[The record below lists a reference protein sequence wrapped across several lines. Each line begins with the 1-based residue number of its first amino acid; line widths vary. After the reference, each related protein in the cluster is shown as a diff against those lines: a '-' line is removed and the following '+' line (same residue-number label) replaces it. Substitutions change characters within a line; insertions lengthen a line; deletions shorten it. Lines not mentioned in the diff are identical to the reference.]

1 MKGWFL
7 GIILFFIFI
16 SFAFWGVGDIFRG
29 GSSYILKIGKYKISR
44 DTFLRE
50 FESNVNY
57 LKKNKKLNKIE
68 LENVVNETLSN
79 LKDRYLILNAAN
91 LMNLNI
97 SEKILRKKIY
107 ENELF
112 QNKLKNNKFDKNI
125 YTNFIGRN
133 FSSEENYLEYLKNQ
147 ILIEIIANYFEK
159 KIYYP
164 QNLTNKIYNKLEE
177 KKSFQ
182 IASIDKNYQRTVIKI
197 PNKESMLKYFN
208 KNKKKY
214 VFDERRSFSYIFVNL
229 NYLKKKVEVNE
240 DEIIDSYNN
249 QKQDFLVPEKRKVE
263 QLFFDNEEIGKKI
276 LNSIN
281 KENKFKEIAEK
292 EKEKNISYI
301 ALGLVEKEQ
310 LFDEFADQVFKLKEN
325 EFSKL
330 IKTDIGWHILKVTEI
345 IKSKSK
351 KLSEVKNTIKEDIAL
366 TKSYDELDIVLNE
379 VEDEMTNGANLEEI
393 SNKLNLD
400 LINVKLLE
408 KKSFFNSD
416 LPNEIKINNF
426 YQEVF
431 EEELNSDLFIE
442 EIEDGFFIVRVDEIV
457 NEQLKTFEEAYNDLI
472 KDVKEERINKKINN
486 IIKKF
491 NKKIQEGVDFIEI
504 SDLLKMN
511 SRITK
516 KLNREDIINQG
527 FSFEFT
533 NKIFESKK
541 NTIHENE
548 TSDNYYVVKVISDSE
563 VKFNNEKLLKK
574 WSLLRSIRR
583 VITGALEVA
592 RKDRI
597 IGSSLD
603 AKIIIY
609 SKNKDHINLLKEVDL
624 NELSIVSDSSIIKE
638 SIPSAAYKEQN
649 IEDIGVLVLRAK
661 GNKCERCWKM
671 EIN

>member
-1 MKGWFL
+1 MLQYIKKYMKGWFL

-125 YTNFIGRN
+125 YTNFISRN

-249 QKQDFLVPEKRKVE
+249 QKQDFLIPEKRKVE

-379 VEDEMTNGANLEEI
+379 VEDELTNEVNLEEI

-563 VKFNNEKLLKK
+563 VKFNNERFNVVKK
-574 WSLLRSIRR
+574 SVNKIYGIDNLQQ
-583 VITGALEVA
+583 ITKILE
-592 RKDRI
+592 
-597 IGSSLD
+597 
-603 AKIIIY
+603 
-609 SKNKDHINLLKEVDL
+609 NKFPISVNKNLL
-624 NELSIVSDSSIIKE
+624 NEFIDRLQ
-638 SIPSAAYKEQN
+638 Y
-649 IEDIGVLVLRAK
+649 
-661 GNKCERCWKM
+661 
-671 EIN
+671 

>member
-1 MKGWFL
+1 MLQYIKKYMKGWFL

-125 YTNFIGRN
+125 YTNFISRN

-197 PNKESMLKYFN
+197 PNKESMLEYFN

-249 QKQDFLVPEKRKVE
+249 QKQDFLIPEKRKVE

-281 KENKFKEIAEK
+281 NENKFKEIAEK

-379 VEDEMTNGANLEEI
+379 VEDELTNGANLEEI

-431 EEELNSDLFIE
+431 EEELNSNLFIE

-491 NKKIQEGVDFIEI
+491 KKKIQEGVGFIEI
-504 SDLLKMN
+504 SDLLKMD

-563 VKFNNEKLLKK
+563 VKFNNERFNVVKK
-574 WSLLRSIRR
+574 SVNKIYGIDNFQQ
-583 VITGALEVA
+583 ITKILE
-592 RKDRI
+592 
-597 IGSSLD
+597 
-603 AKIIIY
+603 
-609 SKNKDHINLLKEVDL
+609 NKFPISVNKNLL
-624 NELSIVSDSSIIKE
+624 NEFIDSLQ
-638 SIPSAAYKEQN
+638 Y
-649 IEDIGVLVLRAK
+649 
-661 GNKCERCWKM
+661 
-671 EIN
+671 

>member
-1 MKGWFL
+1 MLQYIKKYMKGWVL

-57 LKKNKKLNKIE
+57 VKKNKKLNKIE

-125 YTNFIGRN
+125 YTNFISRN

-182 IASIDKNYQRTVIKI
+182 IASIDKNYQRTVIKT
-197 PNKESMLKYFN
+197 PKKESMLKYFN

-249 QKQDFLVPEKRKVE
+249 QKQDFLIPEKRKVE

-379 VEDEMTNGANLEEI
+379 VEDELTNEVNLEEI

-457 NEQLKTFEEAYNDLI
+457 NEQLKTFEEAYNNLI

-563 VKFNNEKLLKK
+563 VKFNNERFNVVKK
-574 WSLLRSIRR
+574 SVNKIYGIDNLQQ
-583 VITGALEVA
+583 ITKILE
-592 RKDRI
+592 
-597 IGSSLD
+597 
-603 AKIIIY
+603 
-609 SKNKDHINLLKEVDL
+609 NKFPISVNKNLL
-624 NELSIVSDSSIIKE
+624 NEFIDRLQ
-638 SIPSAAYKEQN
+638 Y
-649 IEDIGVLVLRAK
+649 
-661 GNKCERCWKM
+661 
-671 EIN
+671 

>member
-1 MKGWFL
+1 MLQYIKKYMKGWFL

-16 SFAFWGVGDIFRG
+16 SFAFWGVGDISRG

-125 YTNFIGRN
+125 YTNFISRN

-249 QKQDFLVPEKRKVE
+249 QKQDFLIPEKRKVE

-379 VEDEMTNGANLEEI
+379 VEDELTNEVNLEEI

-431 EEELNSDLFIE
+431 EEELNSNLFIE

-563 VKFNNEKLLKK
+563 VKFNNEKFNVVQKSVNKIYGIDNLQQ
-574 WSLLRSIRR
+574 
-583 VITGALEVA
+583 ITKILE
-592 RKDRI
+592 
-597 IGSSLD
+597 
-603 AKIIIY
+603 
-609 SKNKDHINLLKEVDL
+609 NKFPISVNKNLL
-624 NELSIVSDSSIIKE
+624 NEFIDRLQ
-638 SIPSAAYKEQN
+638 Y
-649 IEDIGVLVLRAK
+649 
-661 GNKCERCWKM
+661 
-671 EIN
+671 

>member
-1 MKGWFL
+1 MLQYIKKYMKGWFL

-125 YTNFIGRN
+125 YTNFISRN

-214 VFDERRSFSYIFVNL
+214 LFDERRSFSYIFVNL

-379 VEDEMTNGANLEEI
+379 VEDELTNGANLEEI

-491 NKKIQEGVDFIEI
+491 NKKIQEGVGFIEI

-563 VKFNNEKLLKK
+563 VKFNNERFNVVKK
-574 WSLLRSIRR
+574 SVNKIYGIDNLQQ
-583 VITGALEVA
+583 ITKILE
-592 RKDRI
+592 
-597 IGSSLD
+597 
-603 AKIIIY
+603 
-609 SKNKDHINLLKEVDL
+609 NKFPISVNKNLL
-624 NELSIVSDSSIIKE
+624 NEFIDRLQ
-638 SIPSAAYKEQN
+638 Y
-649 IEDIGVLVLRAK
+649 
-661 GNKCERCWKM
+661 
-671 EIN
+671 

>member
-1 MKGWFL
+1 MLQYIKKYMKGWFL

-91 LMNLNI
+91 LMNINI

-125 YTNFIGRN
+125 YTNFISRN

-182 IASIDKNYQRTVIKI
+182 IASIDKNYQRNVIKI
-197 PNKESMLKYFN
+197 PNKESILKYFN

-249 QKQDFLVPEKRKVE
+249 QKQDFLIPEKRKVE

-281 KENKFKEIAEK
+281 NENKFKEIAEK

-379 VEDEMTNGANLEEI
+379 VEDELTNGANLEEI

-563 VKFNNEKLLKK
+563 VKFNNERFNVVKK
-574 WSLLRSIRR
+574 SVNKIYGIDNLQQ
-583 VITGALEVA
+583 ITKILE
-592 RKDRI
+592 
-597 IGSSLD
+597 
-603 AKIIIY
+603 
-609 SKNKDHINLLKEVDL
+609 NKFPISVNKNLL
-624 NELSIVSDSSIIKE
+624 NEFIDRLQ
-638 SIPSAAYKEQN
+638 Y
-649 IEDIGVLVLRAK
+649 
-661 GNKCERCWKM
+661 
-671 EIN
+671 

>member
-1 MKGWFL
+1 MLQYIKKYMKGWFL

-125 YTNFIGRN
+125 YTNFISRN

-249 QKQDFLVPEKRKVE
+249 QKQYFLIPEKRKVE

-379 VEDEMTNGANLEEI
+379 VEDELTNGANLEEI

-491 NKKIQEGVDFIEI
+491 NKKIQEGVGFIEI

-516 KLNREDIINQG
+516 KLNREDVINQG

-563 VKFNNEKLLKK
+563 VKFNNERFNVVKK
-574 WSLLRSIRR
+574 SVNKIYGIDNLQQ
-583 VITGALEVA
+583 ITKILE
-592 RKDRI
+592 
-597 IGSSLD
+597 
-603 AKIIIY
+603 
-609 SKNKDHINLLKEVDL
+609 NKFPISVNKNLL
-624 NELSIVSDSSIIKE
+624 NEFIDRLQ
-638 SIPSAAYKEQN
+638 Y
-649 IEDIGVLVLRAK
+649 
-661 GNKCERCWKM
+661 
-671 EIN
+671 

>member
-1 MKGWFL
+1 MLQYIKKYMKGWFL

-29 GSSYILKIGKYKISR
+29 DSSYILKIGKYKISR

-79 LKDRYLILNAAN
+79 LKDRYLILNAVN
-91 LMNLNI
+91 LMNINI

-125 YTNFIGRN
+125 YTNFISRN

-197 PNKESMLKYFN
+197 PNKESMLEYFN

-214 VFDERRSFSYIFVNL
+214 LFDERRSFSYIFVNL

-249 QKQDFLVPEKRKVE
+249 QKQDFLIPEKRKVE

-491 NKKIQEGVDFIEI
+491 NKKIQEGVGFIEI

-563 VKFNNEKLLKK
+563 VKFNNERFNVVKK
-574 WSLLRSIRR
+574 SVNKIYGIDNLQQ
-583 VITGALEVA
+583 ITKILE
-592 RKDRI
+592 
-597 IGSSLD
+597 
-603 AKIIIY
+603 
-609 SKNKDHINLLKEVDL
+609 NKFPISVNKNLL
-624 NELSIVSDSSIIKE
+624 NEFIDRLQ
-638 SIPSAAYKEQN
+638 Y
-649 IEDIGVLVLRAK
+649 
-661 GNKCERCWKM
+661 
-671 EIN
+671 

>member
-1 MKGWFL
+1 MLQYIKKYMKGWFL

-29 GSSYILKIGKYKISR
+29 GGSYILKIGKYKISR

-125 YTNFIGRN
+125 YTNFISRN

-214 VFDERRSFSYIFVNL
+214 LFDERRSFSYIFVNL

-249 QKQDFLVPEKRKVE
+249 QKQDFLIPEKRKVE
-263 QLFFDNEEIGKKI
+263 QLFFDNEEIGKKT

-379 VEDEMTNGANLEEI
+379 VEDELTNGANLEEI

-563 VKFNNEKLLKK
+563 VKFNNERFNVVKK
-574 WSLLRSIRR
+574 SVNKIYGIDNLQQ
-583 VITGALEVA
+583 ITKILE
-592 RKDRI
+592 
-597 IGSSLD
+597 
-603 AKIIIY
+603 
-609 SKNKDHINLLKEVDL
+609 NKFPISVNKNLL
-624 NELSIVSDSSIIKE
+624 NEFIDRLQ
-638 SIPSAAYKEQN
+638 Y
-649 IEDIGVLVLRAK
+649 
-661 GNKCERCWKM
+661 
-671 EIN
+671 

>member
-1 MKGWFL
+1 MLQYIKKYMKGWFL

-125 YTNFIGRN
+125 YTNFISRN

-197 PNKESMLKYFN
+197 PKKESMLKYFN

-249 QKQDFLVPEKRKVE
+249 QKQDFLIPEKRKVE

-281 KENKFKEIAEK
+281 KENKFKEIAEN

-379 VEDEMTNGANLEEI
+379 VEDEITNGANLEEI

-516 KLNREDIINQG
+516 KLNREDVINQG

-563 VKFNNEKLLKK
+563 VKFNNERFNVVKK
-574 WSLLRSIRR
+574 SVNKIYGIDNFQQ
-583 VITGALEVA
+583 ITKILE
-592 RKDRI
+592 
-597 IGSSLD
+597 
-603 AKIIIY
+603 
-609 SKNKDHINLLKEVDL
+609 NKFPISVNKNLL
-624 NELSIVSDSSIIKE
+624 NEFIDRLQ
-638 SIPSAAYKEQN
+638 Y
-649 IEDIGVLVLRAK
+649 
-661 GNKCERCWKM
+661 
-671 EIN
+671 

>member
-1 MKGWFL
+1 MLQYIKKYMKGWFL

-125 YTNFIGRN
+125 YTNFISRN

-197 PNKESMLKYFN
+197 PKKESMLKYFN

-281 KENKFKEIAEK
+281 KENKFKEIAEN

-379 VEDEMTNGANLEEI
+379 VEDELTNGANLEEI

-563 VKFNNEKLLKK
+563 VKFNNERFNVVKK
-574 WSLLRSIRR
+574 SVNKIYGIDNFQQ
-583 VITGALEVA
+583 ITKILE
-592 RKDRI
+592 
-597 IGSSLD
+597 
-603 AKIIIY
+603 
-609 SKNKDHINLLKEVDL
+609 NKFPISVNKNLL
-624 NELSIVSDSSIIKE
+624 NEFIDRLQ
-638 SIPSAAYKEQN
+638 Y
-649 IEDIGVLVLRAK
+649 
-661 GNKCERCWKM
+661 
-671 EIN
+671 

>member
-1 MKGWFL
+1 MLQYIKKYMKGWFL

-125 YTNFIGRN
+125 YTNFISRN

-197 PNKESMLKYFN
+197 SNEESMLEYFN

-214 VFDERRSFSYIFVNL
+214 LFDERRSFSYIFVNL

-249 QKQDFLVPEKRKVE
+249 QKQDFLIPEKRKVE

-379 VEDEMTNGANLEEI
+379 VEDEITNGADLEEI

-563 VKFNNEKLLKK
+563 VKFNNERFNVVKK
-574 WSLLRSIRR
+574 SVNKIYGIDNLQQ
-583 VITGALEVA
+583 ITKILE
-592 RKDRI
+592 
-597 IGSSLD
+597 
-603 AKIIIY
+603 
-609 SKNKDHINLLKEVDL
+609 NKFPISVNKNLL
-624 NELSIVSDSSIIKE
+624 NEFIDRLQ
-638 SIPSAAYKEQN
+638 Y
-649 IEDIGVLVLRAK
+649 
-661 GNKCERCWKM
+661 
-671 EIN
+671 

>member
-1 MKGWFL
+1 MLQYIKKYMKGWFL

-125 YTNFIGRN
+125 YTNFISRN

-214 VFDERRSFSYIFVNL
+214 LFDERRSFSYIFVNL

-249 QKQDFLVPEKRKVE
+249 QKQDFLIPEKRKVE

-379 VEDEMTNGANLEEI
+379 VEDEITNGANLEEI

-563 VKFNNEKLLKK
+563 VKFNNERFNVVKK
-574 WSLLRSIRR
+574 SVNKIYGIDNLQQ
-583 VITGALEVA
+583 ITKILE
-592 RKDRI
+592 
-597 IGSSLD
+597 
-603 AKIIIY
+603 
-609 SKNKDHINLLKEVDL
+609 NKFPISVNKNLL
-624 NELSIVSDSSIIKE
+624 NEFIDRLQ
-638 SIPSAAYKEQN
+638 Y
-649 IEDIGVLVLRAK
+649 
-661 GNKCERCWKM
+661 
-671 EIN
+671 

>member
-1 MKGWFL
+1 MLQYIKKYMKGWFL

-125 YTNFIGRN
+125 YTNFISRN

-214 VFDERRSFSYIFVNL
+214 LFDERRSFSYIFVNL

-249 QKQDFLVPEKRKVE
+249 QKQDFLIPEKRKVE

-491 NKKIQEGVDFIEI
+491 RKKIQEGVDFIEI

-516 KLNREDIINQG
+516 KLNREDVINQG

-563 VKFNNEKLLKK
+563 VKFNNERFNVVKK
-574 WSLLRSIRR
+574 SVNKIYGIDNFQQ
-583 VITGALEVA
+583 ITKILE
-592 RKDRI
+592 
-597 IGSSLD
+597 
-603 AKIIIY
+603 
-609 SKNKDHINLLKEVDL
+609 NKFPISVNKNLL
-624 NELSIVSDSSIIKE
+624 NEFIDRLQ
-638 SIPSAAYKEQN
+638 Y
-649 IEDIGVLVLRAK
+649 
-661 GNKCERCWKM
+661 
-671 EIN
+671 

>member
-29 GSSYILKIGKYKISR
+29 GGSYILKIGKYKISR

-125 YTNFIGRN
+125 YTNFISRN

-249 QKQDFLVPEKRKVE
+249 QKQDFLIPEKRKVE

-379 VEDEMTNGANLEEI
+379 VEDEITNGANLEEI

-563 VKFNNEKLLKK
+563 VKFNNERFNVVKK
-574 WSLLRSIRR
+574 SVNKIYGIDNLQQ
-583 VITGALEVA
+583 ITKILE
-592 RKDRI
+592 
-597 IGSSLD
+597 
-603 AKIIIY
+603 
-609 SKNKDHINLLKEVDL
+609 NKFPISVNKNLL
-624 NELSIVSDSSIIKE
+624 NEFIDRLQ
-638 SIPSAAYKEQN
+638 Y
-649 IEDIGVLVLRAK
+649 
-661 GNKCERCWKM
+661 
-671 EIN
+671 

>member
-1 MKGWFL
+1 MLQYIKKYMKGWFL

-91 LMNLNI
+91 LMNINI

-125 YTNFIGRN
+125 YTNFISRN

-379 VEDEMTNGANLEEI
+379 VEDELTNEVNLEEI

-408 KKSFFNSD
+408 KKSFFDSD

-431 EEELNSDLFIE
+431 EEELNSNLFIE

-491 NKKIQEGVDFIEI
+491 KKKIQEGVDFIEI

-563 VKFNNEKLLKK
+563 VKFNNERFNVVKK
-574 WSLLRSIRR
+574 SVNKIYGIDNFQQ
-583 VITGALEVA
+583 ITKILE
-592 RKDRI
+592 
-597 IGSSLD
+597 
-603 AKIIIY
+603 
-609 SKNKDHINLLKEVDL
+609 NKFPISVNKNLL
-624 NELSIVSDSSIIKE
+624 NEFIDRLQ
-638 SIPSAAYKEQN
+638 Y
-649 IEDIGVLVLRAK
+649 
-661 GNKCERCWKM
+661 
-671 EIN
+671 

>member
-1 MKGWFL
+1 MLQYIKKYMKGWFL

-125 YTNFIGRN
+125 YTNFISRN

-249 QKQDFLVPEKRKVE
+249 QKQDFLIPEKRKVE

-379 VEDEMTNGANLEEI
+379 VEDEITNGANLEEI

-491 NKKIQEGVDFIEI
+491 NKKIQEGVGFIEI

-516 KLNREDIINQG
+516 KLNREDVINQG

-563 VKFNNEKLLKK
+563 VKFNNERFNVVKK
-574 WSLLRSIRR
+574 SVNKIYGIDNLQQ
-583 VITGALEVA
+583 ITKILE
-592 RKDRI
+592 
-597 IGSSLD
+597 
-603 AKIIIY
+603 
-609 SKNKDHINLLKEVDL
+609 NKFPISVNKNLL
-624 NELSIVSDSSIIKE
+624 NEFIDRLQ
-638 SIPSAAYKEQN
+638 Y
-649 IEDIGVLVLRAK
+649 
-661 GNKCERCWKM
+661 
-671 EIN
+671 

>member
-1 MKGWFL
+1 MLQYIKKYMKGWFL

-125 YTNFIGRN
+125 YTNFISRN

-214 VFDERRSFSYIFVNL
+214 LFDERRSFSYIFVNL

-249 QKQDFLVPEKRKVE
+249 QKQDFLIPEKRKVE

-516 KLNREDIINQG
+516 KLNREDVINQG

-563 VKFNNEKLLKK
+563 VKFNNERFNVVKK
-574 WSLLRSIRR
+574 SVNKIYGIDNLQQ
-583 VITGALEVA
+583 ITKILE
-592 RKDRI
+592 
-597 IGSSLD
+597 
-603 AKIIIY
+603 
-609 SKNKDHINLLKEVDL
+609 NKFPISVNKNLL
-624 NELSIVSDSSIIKE
+624 NEFIDRLQ
-638 SIPSAAYKEQN
+638 Y
-649 IEDIGVLVLRAK
+649 
-661 GNKCERCWKM
+661 
-671 EIN
+671 

>member
-1 MKGWFL
+1 MLQYIKKYMKGWFL

-125 YTNFIGRN
+125 YTNFISRN

-214 VFDERRSFSYIFVNL
+214 LFDERRSFSYIFVNL

-366 TKSYDELDIVLNE
+366 TKSYDELDIILNE
-379 VEDEMTNGANLEEI
+379 VEDELTNGANLEEI

-516 KLNREDIINQG
+516 KLNREDVINQG

-563 VKFNNEKLLKK
+563 VKFNNERFNVVKK
-574 WSLLRSIRR
+574 SVNKIYGIDNLQQ
-583 VITGALEVA
+583 ITKILE
-592 RKDRI
+592 
-597 IGSSLD
+597 
-603 AKIIIY
+603 
-609 SKNKDHINLLKEVDL
+609 NKFPISVNKNLL
-624 NELSIVSDSSIIKE
+624 NEFIDRLQ
-638 SIPSAAYKEQN
+638 Y
-649 IEDIGVLVLRAK
+649 
-661 GNKCERCWKM
+661 
-671 EIN
+671 

>member
-1 MKGWFL
+1 MLQYIKKYMKGWFL

-125 YTNFIGRN
+125 YTNFISRN

-379 VEDEMTNGANLEEI
+379 VEDEITNGADLEEI

-491 NKKIQEGVDFIEI
+491 NKKIQEGVGFIEI

-516 KLNREDIINQG
+516 KLNREDVINQG

-563 VKFNNEKLLKK
+563 VKFNNERFNVVKK
-574 WSLLRSIRR
+574 SVNKIYGIDNLQQ
-583 VITGALEVA
+583 ITKILE
-592 RKDRI
+592 
-597 IGSSLD
+597 
-603 AKIIIY
+603 
-609 SKNKDHINLLKEVDL
+609 NKFPISVNKNLL
-624 NELSIVSDSSIIKE
+624 NEFIDRLQ
-638 SIPSAAYKEQN
+638 Y
-649 IEDIGVLVLRAK
+649 
-661 GNKCERCWKM
+661 
-671 EIN
+671 

>member
-1 MKGWFL
+1 MLQYIKKYMKGWFL

-125 YTNFIGRN
+125 YTNFISRN

-249 QKQDFLVPEKRKVE
+249 QKQDFLIPEKRKVE

-379 VEDEMTNGANLEEI
+379 VEDELTNGANLEEI

-491 NKKIQEGVDFIEI
+491 NKKIQEGVGFIEI

-563 VKFNNEKLLKK
+563 VKFNNERFNVVKK
-574 WSLLRSIRR
+574 SVNKIYGIDNLQQ
-583 VITGALEVA
+583 ITKILE
-592 RKDRI
+592 
-597 IGSSLD
+597 
-603 AKIIIY
+603 
-609 SKNKDHINLLKEVDL
+609 NKFPISVNKNLL
-624 NELSIVSDSSIIKE
+624 NEFIDRLQ
-638 SIPSAAYKEQN
+638 Y
-649 IEDIGVLVLRAK
+649 
-661 GNKCERCWKM
+661 
-671 EIN
+671 

>member
-1 MKGWFL
+1 MLQYIKKYMKGWFL

-79 LKDRYLILNAAN
+79 LKDRYLILNAVN
-91 LMNLNI
+91 LMNINI
-97 SEKILRKKIY
+97 SKKILRKKIY

-125 YTNFIGRN
+125 YTNFISRN

-197 PNKESMLKYFN
+197 PNDESMLEYFN

-214 VFDERRSFSYIFVNL
+214 LFDERRSFSYIFVNL

-249 QKQDFLVPEKRKVE
+249 QKQDFLIPEKRKVE

-281 KENKFKEIAEK
+281 KENKFKEIAEN

-379 VEDEMTNGANLEEI
+379 VEDEITNGANLEEI

-491 NKKIQEGVDFIEI
+491 KKKIQEGVDFIEI

-563 VKFNNEKLLKK
+563 VKFNNEKFNVVKK
-574 WSLLRSIRR
+574 SVNKIYGIDNLQQ
-583 VITGALEVA
+583 ITKILE
-592 RKDRI
+592 
-597 IGSSLD
+597 
-603 AKIIIY
+603 
-609 SKNKDHINLLKEVDL
+609 NKFPISVNKNLL
-624 NELSIVSDSSIIKE
+624 NEFIDRLQ
-638 SIPSAAYKEQN
+638 Y
-649 IEDIGVLVLRAK
+649 
-661 GNKCERCWKM
+661 
-671 EIN
+671 

>member
-1 MKGWFL
+1 MLQYIKKYMKGWFL

-125 YTNFIGRN
+125 YTNFISRN

-197 PNKESMLKYFN
+197 PKKESMLKYFN

-214 VFDERRSFSYIFVNL
+214 LFDERRSFSYIFVNL

-249 QKQDFLVPEKRKVE
+249 QKQDFLIPEKRKVE

-379 VEDEMTNGANLEEI
+379 VEDELTNGANLEEI

-516 KLNREDIINQG
+516 KLNREDVINQG

-563 VKFNNEKLLKK
+563 VKFNNERFNVVKK
-574 WSLLRSIRR
+574 SVNKIYGIDNLQQ
-583 VITGALEVA
+583 ITKILE
-592 RKDRI
+592 
-597 IGSSLD
+597 
-603 AKIIIY
+603 
-609 SKNKDHINLLKEVDL
+609 NKFPISVNKNLL
-624 NELSIVSDSSIIKE
+624 NEFIDRLQ
-638 SIPSAAYKEQN
+638 Y
-649 IEDIGVLVLRAK
+649 
-661 GNKCERCWKM
+661 
-671 EIN
+671 